1 MKEGYRAAGAAGT
14 APGRYDE
21 TVGRAGNDGGVKMRF
36 SNYEEQME
44 WKILKYQYP
53 EAEPSVPGNYNYNAN
68 WLTFQVSHE
77 REGYGP
83 AVFRESFLMTFELQD
98 LIKELQKI
106 ADGDAYYY
114 KGEFIEPV
122 LEVEATRQRDKVLV
136 SFDLV
141 FDNYEMMVADTVD
154 DEGLL
159 RLIGELQELA
169 DAYPER

>member
-1 MKEGYRAAGAAGT
+1 
-14 APGRYDE
+14 
-21 TVGRAGNDGGVKMRF
+21 MRF
-36 SNYEEQME
+36 SNFEEQME

-122 LEVEATRQRDKVLV
+122 LEVEATRQRDTVLV

-141 FDNYEMMVADTVD
+141 FDTYEMMVADTVD
-154 DEGLL
+154 YEGLQ